1 MVKSLPANQVDYF
14 YLHITRLYMW
24 KIPLSWE
31 DPLEMGMATHSSILA
46 CKVPSLEEPGG
57 LQSMGSQRARHDG
70 VTLPM

>member
-46 CKVPSLEEPGG
+46 WEVPLIEEPGR
-57 LQSMGSQRARHDG
+57 LQSMG
-70 VTLPM
+70 L